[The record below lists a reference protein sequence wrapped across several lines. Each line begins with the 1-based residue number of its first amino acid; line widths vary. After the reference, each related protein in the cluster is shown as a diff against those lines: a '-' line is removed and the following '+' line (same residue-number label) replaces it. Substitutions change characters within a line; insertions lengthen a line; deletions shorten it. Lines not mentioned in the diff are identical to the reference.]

1 MTTTSS
7 KLKILHESVS
17 HRADALHTRH
27 AAFTQCKSGCAD
39 CCQDELTVFDVEAHR
54 IVHFFEHNTSAT
66 LTLHPPGQCAF
77 LHPQTR
83 DCQIY
88 EVRPY
93 VCRTQGLPLRIL
105 EESDDGWD
113 EYRDICPLNDD
124 PDHPIE
130 MLTADDCWEIGPV
143 EESLWR
149 LTADSGSGSPIERRL
164 KLRAIAQDIGA
175 SPR

>member
-17 HRADALHTRH
+17 HRADALHSRH

-39 CCQDELTVFDVEAHR
+39 CCQDELTVFDIEAHR
-54 IVHFFEHNTSAT
+54 IVDFVAKNAAT
-66 LTLHPPGQCAF
+66 PLRLHPPGQCAF
-77 LHPQTR
+77 LHPETR
-83 DCQIY
+83 GCQIY

-105 EESDDGWD
+105 EESDHGWD
-113 EYRDICPLNDD
+113 EYRDICPLNDA
-124 PDHPIE
+124 PEHPIE
-130 MLTADDCWEIGPV
+130 LLAADDCWEIGPT

-149 LTADSGSGSPIERRL
+149 LTSDSGDGSPIDRRL
-164 KLRAIAQDIGA
+164 NLRRVAERVESSD
-175 SPR
+175 R